1 MRSPCIF
8 KAIRLIRYIR
18 MQYAIY
24 MKTIRKVLFIV
35 ILSAVVSAVV
45 FFFGWTQFSI
55 PAGKYGVML
64 SKSGGYHQKL
74 IIPGQ
79 LTWRW
84 ERLIPTNARIFVFD
98 LAPRQVHYAVDGV
111 LPAAEKYSKVLN
123 IKESF
128 AWSFSA
134 DALAAVKPEYLAGI
148 VSQQGLQTQ
157 EALEAYTDA
166 RVKAALQTVAYHYIS
181 DLLDD
186 PYKYQQV
193 KADYQQLSET
203 IKEELD
209 KEIGQDITLSAVTLS
224 NLVIPDIH
232 TYKLA
237 EQSYNLYE
245 QQREQLLAETAAKEA
260 QYAASEQFQIDRLTK
275 WGEFLAKYPHIIEL
289 IAVAQQDSKAA
300 LNALKSLEKTP

>member
-1 MRSPCIF
+1 MKKVCI
-8 KAIRLIRYIR
+8 ITVI
-18 MQYAIY
+18 
-24 MKTIRKVLFIV
+24 VLACAT
-35 ILSAVVSAVV
+35 SV

-98 LAPRQVHYAVDGV
+98 LAPRQVHYTADGA

-128 AWSFSA
+128 AWSFAA
-134 DALAAVKPEYLAGI
+134 DALAVVKPEYLAQI

-166 RVKAALQTVAYHYIS
+166 RVKSTLQTVAYRYIS
-181 DLLDD
+181 ALLDD

-193 KADYQQLSET
+193 KTDYQQLSET
-203 IKEELD
+203 IKEELN
-209 KEIGQDITLSAVTLS
+209 KEIGQEFSLSAVTLS

-260 QYAASEQFQIDRLTK
+260 QYAASEQFQLDRLTK
-275 WGEFLAKYPHIIEL
+275 WGEFLAKYPHIIEF
-289 IAVAQQDSKAA
+289 IAVAQQDAKAA